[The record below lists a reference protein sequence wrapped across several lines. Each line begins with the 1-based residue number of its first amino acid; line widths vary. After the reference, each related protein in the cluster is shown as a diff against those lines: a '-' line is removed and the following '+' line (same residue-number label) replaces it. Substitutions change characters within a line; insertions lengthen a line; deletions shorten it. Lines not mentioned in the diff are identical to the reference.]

1 MSVKTLLMPFITQRM
16 LSRKRLLAKRERAES
31 LRAKQGRPHTLMY
44 FHQVDDPY
52 SALVVQVL
60 GKLMAAYDVTLQV
73 HLVSPPPDAAAPERD
88 KLVAYS
94 RTDATHLARYWG
106 LVFEDPGQQPKPE
119 AVGQASLLLLNAIE
133 AGVFVDDAQAIT
145 HTLWQ
150 GLPLPPGPAATL
162 AKLKEHQSL
171 ADRLRERLGHYLG
184 GMLYYEGE
192 WYWGIDRL
200 YHLEERWRGLGLA
213 RKPGHGFLF
222 PRIPDLKLEQP
233 ASAANEIDFF
243 FSFRS
248 PYSAIVAPRV
258 FELARLTGVRVNLK
272 FVLPMVMRG
281 LPVPAPKR
289 QYIVHDTAREA
300 HARGI
305 PFGRL
310 NDPVGAPAERALA
323 IMPLAIAQTRGE
335 QFVLSFMQGVWAEGM
350 DAGSDKGLR
359 IICDRAGLDWGDV
372 QLALQDGTW
381 RAQAEANRELLF
393 SLGLW
398 GVPSF
403 RVGNTV
409 TWGQDRLWLLQQA
422 LLATPQAV

>member
-1 MSVKTLLMPFITQRM
+1 MSLKTLLMPHITQRM
-16 LSRKRLLAKRERAES
+16 LSRQRLLAKRAQAER
-31 LRAKQGRPHTLMY
+31 LRAKHGKPHTVLY

-60 GKLMAAYDVTLQV
+60 GKLMAAYDVQLQV

-88 KLVAYS
+88 KLIAYS
-94 RTDATHLARYWG
+94 RADAQHLARHWG
-106 LVFEDPGQQPKPE
+106 LVFADPGAQPDSS
-119 AVGQASLLLLNAIE
+119 AVVKASLLLLNAVL
-133 AGVFVDDAQAIT
+133 AGAFVDDAHAIT
-145 HTLWQ
+145 QSLWQ
-150 GLPLPPGPAATL
+150 GKPLPDGPAATPREL
-162 AKLKEHQSL
+162 QDHQSQ

-192 WYWGIDRL
+192 WYWGVDRL

-222 PRIPDLKLEQP
+222 PLIPDLKLAQRATGATEL
-233 ASAANEIDFF
+233 DFF

-258 FELARLTGVRVNLK
+258 FELARLTGVKVNLR

-281 LPVPAPKR
+281 LPVPQPKR

-305 PFGRL
+305 AFGRL
-310 NDPVGAPAERALA
+310 NDPVGKPAERGLA
-323 IMPLAIAQTRGE
+323 VMPLAISKDLGQA
-335 QFVLSFMQGVWAEGM
+335 FVLSYMRGVWAEGV
-350 DAGSDKGLR
+350 DAGSDAGLR
-359 IICDRAGLDWGDV
+359 KITERAGLRWDEAL
-372 QLALQDGTW
+372 LALQEEGW

-403 RVGNTV
+403 RVGELV
-409 TWGQDRLWLLQQA
+409 TWGQDRLWLLQEA
-422 LLATPQAV
+422 LLLEQ